1 MKINQHYF
9 INREFEPTAI
19 EKVSGSTEPPKLLTE
34 ADLIALMDKNGIGT
48 DATQAEHIETIKNR
62 EYVFIEN
69 R

>member
-1 MKINQHYF
+1 M
-9 INREFEPTAI
+9 
-19 EKVSGSTEPPKLLTE
+19 SGSTEPPKLLTE